1 MTAYLSNVPW
11 YIAGALTTKL
21 LNFVI
26 VVMLT
31 SALSLTDMG
40 YLATFEAFARVA
52 ALFMSLYL
60 NSAFLRFYNDEKLQS
75 SDEFKSFFSTH
86 LIFSLTWSSFAGLM
100 LFFVHFYY
108 LGSEGKLFLF
118 AALFIICT
126 EILNQSAILLSTA
139 LQAEL
144 KAKRLTLLSIASTTI
159 SVIFTYICISEFE
172 FGLYSRLVGLLCV
185 SAVQLVY
192 LIWFFSESYIA
203 FKFSRK
209 TMKKEVSNIVS

>member
-1 MTAYLSNVPW
+1 
-11 YIAGALTTKL
+11 
-21 LNFVI
+21 
-26 VVMLT
+26 
-31 SALSLTDMG
+31 MG

-159 SVIFTYICISEFE
+159 SVIFTYICIF
-172 FGLYSRLVGLLCV
+172 
-185 SAVQLVY
+185 
-192 LIWFFSESYIA
+192 
-203 FKFSRK
+203 
-209 TMKKEVSNIVS
+209 